1 MGKVKDFYCS
11 RIDTSYKSLSLIETE
26 ILGRDGYLEGI
37 LIDDGYSYEE
47 DDEDTTIAS

>member
-1 MGKVKDFYCS
+1 MGRVKDFYCS
-11 RIDTSYKSLSLIETE
+11 KTDTSYKNLSLIETE

-47 DDEDTTIAS
+47 DDEDSIAS